1 MASTLDFKKLSSN
14 KHVGFWIGPS
24 GSASGIQNAA
34 VPTADEINNTGGAS
48 AMLNAVRAVSWND
61 FDFGIQDPET
71 SSDPSLADESTYE
84 DLGPAQYGGGVSFF
98 YPGRY
103 DDPTNT
109 LSNVYDITDMMW
121 TDTDIVMRID
131 GAKVNPTVP
140 AANGDF
146 VHVFRTW
153 SDSESNVLEA
163 DTSYRRTVGYQMA
176 GEASFYTIVGTHT
189 ITAIAPSSWA
199 AGTKGRLRASVQDRD
214 YTNALTFISSD
225 ASVVQVYPG
234 GFYEV
239 TGAAASTATITI
251 EDEAAGTSS
260 TVMVTV
266 T

>member
-1 MASTLDFKKLSSN
+1 MASTLDFKKLASN
-14 KHVGFWIGPS
+14 RHLGVWVGPS
-24 GSASGIQNAA
+24 GTASGIQNVS

-48 AMLNAVRAVSWND
+48 AMLNAVKAISFND
-61 FDFGIQDPET
+61 MDFGVQDPET
-71 SSDPSLADESTYE
+71 TSDPSLADESTYE
-84 DLGPAQYGGGVSFF
+84 DLGPAQYGGSISYF

-140 AANGDF
+140 AADGDF

-176 GEASFYTIVGTHT
+176 GEASFYTIVGAHV
-189 ITAIAPSSWA
+189 ITAIEPTSWA
-199 AGTKGRLRASVQDRD
+199 AGSKGRLRATVQDRD

-225 ASVVQVYPG
+225 ASVVSIFPG

-239 TGAAASTATITI
+239 TGTTGGTATITI
-251 EDEAAGTSS
+251 EDEAAGTS
-260 TVMVTV
+260 TTVTV
-266 T
+266 TVT